1 MLWLIGEV
9 FWIKAHATKLITAV
23 LVTILA
29 TVGFVLLNT
38 DSSHA
43 SVASDFINRLKAPI
57 EKVSRQ
63 NHLYPSVMM
72 AQAIVESDFGQST
85 LSTDAN
91 NYFGI
96 KGTYDGHSVTM
107 ETGEYSSKGKHYM
120 TAAQFKQ
127 YPSAEASIRDNAYL
141 LRHGTLTDPD
151 YYAETWTTNAVI
163 SSDAAM
169 ALATTY
175 ATDMDYGNK
184 LNAVIVKYDLN
195 RLDGD
200 TGAATTGTAGNINQ
214 QIEQSLKK
222 ELGTSTATK
231 VADEKKAE
239 QTRSKITRMPETI
252 IPRSV
257 FEPKNARPTAPDE
270 YTLQLNL
277 PLEKIIKKGQSVQ
290 K

>member
-1 MLWLIGEV
+1 M
-9 FWIKAHATKLITAV
+9 
-23 LVTILA
+23 
-29 TVGFVLLNT
+29 
-38 DSSHA
+38 
-43 SVASDFINRLKAPI
+43 
-57 EKVSRQ
+57 
-63 NHLYPSVMM
+63 
-72 AQAIVESDFGQST
+72 
-85 LSTDAN
+85 
-91 NYFGI
+91 
-96 KGTYDGHSVTM
+96 
-107 ETGEYSSKGKHYM
+107 
-120 TAAQFKQ
+120 
-127 YPSAEASIRDNAYL
+127 
-141 LRHGTLTDPD
+141 RHGTLTDPD
-151 YYAETWTTNAVI
+151 YYAETWTTNAVT

-200 TGAATTGTAGNINQ
+200 TGNINQ